1 MTSSRSLRL
10 KFSQRNAK
18 RRTLFDTQ
26 DDIDSRREQLIAAIE
41 GKLQQRIE
49 QTELFSLRWKLV

>member
-49 QTELFSLRWKLV
+49 QTELFSVRWKLV